1 MDLSKYGIKS
11 LQTKIFINNKML
23 DSHDGKTFAA
33 YYPAT
38 GEKIIDVQQGGNYEV
53 DQAVNA
59 ARKAF
64 ETWGNAPAYERSK
77 CMLKLADLIERDMD
91 QLARIETL
99 NNGKPYQS
107 HSLAKDLPLCVQC
120 IRYYGGMCDKVEGK
134 TIPMNGNIVAYTRH
148 EPIGVVGQ
156 VIPWNFPILMLA
168 WKFGPALAAGCT
180 IVLKPS
186 HRTPLSALKVAE
198 LVLEAGFPPG
208 VINIIP
214 GPADL
219 GDYIA
224 RHPNIDKVAFT
235 GSTDVGRKILEG
247 AAQSNLKKVTL
258 ELGGKGPNIILP
270 DADLHKAAEVAH
282 HGLFFNMGQACSA
295 GSRVFVHESIYDEFL
310 KISTELANQRTVGDP
325 FQQGVMQGPQ
335 IDEKQ
340 FNRIMNYIKVGKE
353 EGARL
358 LCGGDRVGDKGF
370 FVQPTIFADVTD
382 DMKIAKE
389 EIFGPV
395 MSILKFRDIDEVIKR
410 ANDTIYG
417 LSAGIST
424 TDLNKAMEISNKVK
438 SGTVFIN
445 CWHTFDAASPW
456 GGYKQSGVGREL
468 GKYGLGNYI
477 EVKVVHVKL

>member
-1 MDLSKYGIKS
+1 MDVSKYGIKK
-11 LQTKIFINNKML
+11 LQTKIFINNKWL
-23 DSHDGKTFAA
+23 DSSDGKTFGA

-38 GEKIIDVQQGGNYEV
+38 GEKIIDVQQGGTAEV
-53 DQAVNA
+53 DQAVRA
-59 ARKAF
+59 AKKAF
-64 ETWGNAPAYERSK
+64 ESWSQTPGYERSK
-77 CMLKLADLIERDMD
+77 LLLKLADLIERDKD
-91 QLARIETL
+91 ELARIETL

-107 HSLAKDLPLCVQC
+107 HSLQKDLPLVIQC
-120 IRYYGGMCDKVEGK
+120 LRYYGGMCDKVEGK
-134 TIPMNGNIVAYTRH
+134 TYPMNGNFTSFTKH
-148 EPIGVVGQ
+148 EPVGVVGQ
-156 VIPWNFPILMLA
+156 VIPWNFPLLMLA

-186 HRTPLSALKVAE
+186 HRTPLSALKVSE

-214 GPADL
+214 GPAEI

-224 RHPNIDKVAFT
+224 RHQEIDKVAFT
-235 GSTDVGRKILEG
+235 GSTDVGRKILEA
-247 AAQSNLKKVTL
+247 AAQSNLKNVTL

-270 DADLHKAAEVAH
+270 DADLQEAAETAH

-295 GSRVFVHESIYDEFL
+295 GSRVFVHESIYDKFL
-310 KISTELANQRTVGDP
+310 AISTKLANERVVGDP

-340 FNRIMNYIKVGKE
+340 FKRVLNYIKSGKE

-358 LCGGDRVGDKGF
+358 LCGGDRFGDKGYF
-370 FVQPTIFADVTD
+370 IQPTIFADVTD

-395 MSILKFRDIDEVIKR
+395 MAILKYRDIDEVIQR
-410 ANDTIYG
+410 ANDTRYG
-417 LSAGIST
+417 LTAGVST
-424 TDLNKAMEISNKVK
+424 KDLNKALEIANKVRA
-438 SGTVFIN
+438 GTIFIN

-456 GGYKQSGVGREL
+456 GGYKESGIGREL
-468 GKYGLGNYI
+468 GEYGIRNYY
-477 EVKVVHVKL
+477 EVKAVQIKL

>member
-1 MDLSKYGIKS
+1 MDLSKYGIQS

-23 DSHDGKTFAA
+23 DSHDGKTFGT

-53 DQAVNA
+53 DQAVKA

-64 ETWGNAPAYERSK
+64 ESWGNTPAYERSK

-107 HSLAKDLPLCVQC
+107 HSLTLDLPLSVQC
-120 IRYYGGMCDKVEGK
+120 IRYYAGLCDKVEGK
-134 TIPMNGNIVAYTRH
+134 TIPMKGNIIAYTRH

-224 RHPNIDKVAFT
+224 RHPDIDKVAFT
-235 GSTDVGRKILEG
+235 GSTDVGRKILEA

-295 GSRVFVHESIYDEFL
+295 GSRVFVHEDIYDEFL

-395 MSILKFRDIDEVIKR
+395 MAILKFKDIDEVIKR

-438 SGTVFIN
+438 SGTVFVN

-456 GGYKQSGVGREL
+456 GGYKQSGIGREL
-468 GKYGLGNYI
+468 GKYGLKNYI